1 MLIGNVYKEIVQ
13 SPQNWTK
20 RSTCKYKDEGGFVDV
35 ILIMNQNLEKIFK
48 PLSMVPKGTV
58 DV

>member
-1 MLIGNVYKEIVQ
+1 MNMYREIVQ
-13 SPQNWTK
+13 SPQNSTK
-20 RSTCKYKDEGGFVDV
+20 RSTCTYKDEGGFCRRYFDYKSKFR
-35 ILIMNQNLEKIFK
+35 IKKIK